1 MMILP
6 LAFGM
11 PGGME
16 LLLIAIVIGLLFG
29 VKKIPQLANSLG
41 RSLSEFKRGKKEGEN
56 LLKEL
61 EDDSKEIAKN
71 LEEVR
76 NGWTC

>member
-1 MMILP
+1 MTMTLLP

-16 LLLIAIVIGLLFG
+16 ILLILVVLALLFG
-29 VKKIPQLANSLG
+29 VKKIPQIAHAFG
-41 RSLSEFKRGKKEGEN
+41 KSLSEFKRGKKEGQK

-61 EDDSKEIAKN
+61 DAELQEVSNEVKN
-71 LEEVR
+71 
-76 NGWTC
+76 G